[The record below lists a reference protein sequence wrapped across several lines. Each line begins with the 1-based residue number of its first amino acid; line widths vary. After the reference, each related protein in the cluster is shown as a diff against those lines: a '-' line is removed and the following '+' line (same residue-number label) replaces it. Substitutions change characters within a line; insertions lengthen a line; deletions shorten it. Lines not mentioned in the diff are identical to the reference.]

1 MDRFHTN
8 VSIGIAFNDYYFV
21 LVQNFENNYLKY
33 NVSNENDEY
42 LLEAKMLNPN
52 KNLQISHIAFY
63 PDDLPNKGDYEE
75 NKNRLNYSMGD
86 PVLIISKPLELYEQ
100 YIQPES
106 YRIIEA
112 ENWDIYDES
121 INILFELPDN
131 LELNDRMITMLVYA
145 KNKTMN
151 PSIADPDEKVS
162 PKEIFPLL
170 SYIVHNKPV
179 SEYD

>member
-1 MDRFHTN
+1 

-33 NVSNENDEY
+33 NISNENDKY

-52 KNLQISHIAFY
+52 KNLQLSYIAFY
-63 PDDLPNKGDYEE
+63 SDNLPNKGDYEIF
-75 NKNRLNYSMGD
+75 KNRLNYSMGD
-86 PVLIISKPLELYEQ
+86 PALIVSKPLEFYEQ

-106 YRIIEA
+106 YSIIEA

-131 LELNDRMITMLVYA
+131 LESNDRLITMVVYA
-145 KNKTMN
+145 DNKTMN
-151 PSIADPDEKVS
+151 TSIADPKEKAS
-162 PKEIFPLL
+162 REIFPLT

-179 SEYD
+179 PGFD